1 MRVLQLLQRASSAD
15 PSTDTEAASQRK
27 EFELDVTESA
37 PTGDQMR
44 SILEYVGAQRAG
56 ELVKGAKGEAEAMR
70 RVLDSGES
78 FVRPV
83 VSLGSVRCCCWG
95 EWGGVKVW
103 G

>member
-1 MRVLQLLQRASSAD
+1 MRVLQLLQRASAETSA
-15 PSTDTEAASQRK
+15 DTEAAPQQRK
-27 EFELDVTESA
+27 DFELDVTEST

-83 VSLGSVRCCCWG
+83 VSWSGCLLCCCCWG
-95 EWGGVKVW
+95 
-103 G
+103 